1 MDKNRRQFLLGC
13 GADALGAVTFP
24 ALAWAEGRPRVLGEP
39 VDVER
44 PALGGQVSPDF
55 QHWMGAVRVGQAAVH
70 GGLLV
75 FWLYAKEL
83 AGASIVDK
91 TSRGT
96 MGSRG
101 PSLVV

>member
-13 GADALGAVTFP
+13 GAGALEAVTVP
-24 ALAWAEGRPRVLGEP
+24 ALAWAENRLRVLGEP
-39 VDVER
+39 ADVER
-44 PALGGQVSPDF
+44 PGLGGQVSPDF
-55 QHWMGAVRVGQAAVH
+55 QRWMGAVRVAQAAAH
-70 GGLLV
+70 SGLLV
-75 FWLYAKEL
+75 FWLYAKEQ